1 VGGTPE
7 QDGLLAPFFEKLA
20 DGPNHVS
27 THSCTMEA
35 KQLKSTPESGIWI
48 SARFTPVNLLFWN
61 QRVAVRKARPMIA
74 PFCILGKPRGSS
86 QLSDNGQFN
95 TQSNTRLRTSI
106 PRIDLKHS
114 FSFTYVGGWL
124 VPKLH
129 ISKTMDIA
137 RPEFKQRKRRK
148 QALIVAGIVLLVG
161 ILTAAVYRL
170 KPAAPTVER
179 GTVWT
184 DTVKRGSMLR
194 QVRGIGSLV
203 PSQESVLQ
211 IPAETEANVV
221 RIRML
226 PGSLV
231 NVDTVLLD
239 MSNPQVEQAAVD
251 AQLQWK
257 AAQAEYQSQR
267 MKLESDLMNQKAGAA
282 TVKADYNQTQLQS
295 QTDKSLYDLGVIS
308 GLAYK
313 ASKSKADEL
322 TIRNGLEDQRLEST
336 QKSIDAQ
343 LSQLQAKMDQM
354 RVLAE
359 LKQKQLNML
368 KVRAGI
374 EGVLVE
380 LPLHVGQHVSPGTM
394 LAKVVQPNH
403 LMAELKVAETQAR
416 DVQIG
421 EPASVDTH
429 NGVIAGTVMRVDPAV
444 QNGTVTV
451 DVKLTGELPKGARPD
466 LSVDGTID
474 LEKLDN
480 VLYVGRPAFGQENST
495 ISLFRLE
502 GNGRDAARVPVKVGR
517 ASVNSIQVI
526 EGLHEGDT
534 VVLSDMSRWDNTDR
548 IRLQD

>member
-1 VGGTPE
+1 LVAELPSF
-7 QDGLLAPFFEKLA
+7 LL
-20 DGPNHVS
+20 
-27 THSCTMEA
+27 
-35 KQLKSTPESGIWI
+35 
-48 SARFTPVNLLFWN
+48 
-61 QRVAVRKARPMIA
+61 
-74 PFCILGKPRGSS
+74 
-86 QLSDNGQFN
+86 
-95 TQSNTRLRTSI
+95 
-106 PRIDLKHS
+106 
-114 FSFTYVGGWL
+114 
-124 VPKLH
+124 
-129 ISKTMDIA
+129 MDIA
-137 RPEFKQRKRRK
+137 RPEFKEQKRKR
-148 QALIVAGIVLLVG
+148 QIAIA
-161 ILTAAVYRL
+161 AAVVAVVAVLTVFVFRL
-170 KPAAPTVER
+170 RPAAPTVER

-184 DTVKRGSMLR
+184 DSVKRGSMLR

-211 IPAETEANVV
+211 IPAQTEATVV

-231 NVDTVLLD
+231 KDDSILME
-239 MSNPQVEQAAVD
+239 MSNPQVEQEAVD
-251 AQLQWK
+251 AHLQWK
-257 AAQAEYQSQR
+257 AAEAEYQSQR
-267 MKLESDLMNQKAGAA
+267 MKLESDLMNQKASAA
-282 TVKADYNQTQLQS
+282 TVTADYNQAQLQA

-313 ASKSKADEL
+313 ASKGKADEL
-322 TIRNGLEDQRLEST
+322 TIRNGLADQSLTST

-343 LSQLQAKMDQM
+343 LAEQQARVDQM

-359 LKQKQLNML
+359 LKQKQVDAL

-380 LPLHVGQHVSPGTM
+380 LPLHVGEHVSPGAM

-466 LSVDGTID
+466 LSVDGTVD
-474 LEKLDN
+474 LERLDN
-480 VLYVGRPAFGQENST
+480 VLYVGRPAFEQENST
-495 ISLFRLE
+495 ISLFKLD
-502 GNGRDAARVPVKVGR
+502 GDGHDAVRVPVKVGR
-517 ASVNSIQVI
+517 ASVNSIQIVD
-526 EGLHEGDT
+526 GLREGDT